1 MFTRNQIEEIRRKL
15 QLIGVKD
22 TQFPQADSLKGDEI
36 MTIVQ
41 QGQNKQLGLKA
52 FIEKVGMYTISD
64 FVNISKNS
72 EDSYTLSECI
82 SKVDP
87 INRKAGQVITFM
99 DSNTGDWSI
108 YQFKGNTA
116 SEWLNTELW
125 DNILAKSPDHFKGW
139 FTDEESLTEY
149 YPEPMVGDYAFV
161 GETLEDAE
169 VYNCSTYG
177 QWSNTQQPAIAF
189 ADKYDAVYSKDFGE
203 FETSLDETYADR
215 ATKDAEGNIIT
226 DTYVTRDGLD
236 EAMKVAVNMA
246 VWGSALPDGIVT
258 MSSLSD
264 TVKNYIGSRGK
275 VTNLADDEDLTTV
288 DNTLK
293 FADKAYDEVN
303 YSGYGRVFL
312 RKNIIDGVNI
322 LEQYQISETNTRYIV
337 QYFHCLNG
345 GTIDVPENCILDFS
359 AGGAFSNGTLNCNDT
374 VIILPTSSQLNVTLT
389 GSYSYG
395 YGSSSTGSL
404 TDLLANNIVYQV
416 NHVCICEELYPTSGD
431 TRIPA
436 LGVFLDDF
444 VNGVETSWSFT
455 LSDWDGS
462 EDNCMDEITGGE
474 AAYQVGEYV
483 KVKNYSDEPL
493 GNQAVLGDGT
503 RPAHSYDGIYVI
515 TEANGTTRR
524 ILEKVIDL

>member
-1 MFTRNQIEEIRRKL
+1 MFTSNQIEEIRRKL

-22 TQFPQADSLKGDEI
+22 THFPQADSLNGNEI

-82 SKVDP
+82 SKVNP

-125 DNILAKSPDHFKGW
+125 DNILAKSPSHFKGW
-139 FTDEESLTEY
+139 FLSEEALTEY
-149 YPEPMVGDYAFV
+149 YSEPMVGDYAFI
-161 GETLEDAE
+161 GETLEDSV
-169 VYNCSTYG
+169 VYNCYIYG
-177 QWSNTQQPAIAF
+177 QWNNTQQPAIAF

-203 FETSLDETYADR
+203 FETLLDETYADR

-236 EAMKVAVNMA
+236 EAMKIAVNMA
-246 VWGSALPDGIVT
+246 VWGSELPDGIVT

-264 TVKNYIGSRGK
+264 TVKNYIGSKGK

-293 FADKAYDEVN
+293 FADKSYDEVN

-345 GTIDVPENCILDFS
+345 GTIDVPENCIIDFS

-389 GSYSYG
+389 GTYSYA

-404 TDLLANNIVYQV
+404 TDLLANNIVYQI
-416 NHVCICEELYPTSGD
+416 NTLHITGGTTSSD
-431 TRIPA
+431 TGSIPA
-436 LGVFLDDF
+436 LCLGISVDGEGIVRGIDYYLA
-444 VNGVETSWSFT
+444 
-455 LSDWDGS
+455 DWDGS
-462 EDNCMDEITGGE
+462 SQNNKNGFSSGNE
-474 AAYQVGEYV
+474 YSYLVGEYV
-483 KVKNYSDEPL
+483 KVKNHLTDELTDLTGRATFTSD
-493 GNQAVLGDGT
+493 
-503 RPAHSYDGIYVI
+503 YFDGIYKI
-515 TEANGTTRR
+515 ISGTGSEVRY
-524 ILEKVIDL
+524 LEKVEV